1 MKLLMLCSIFESL
14 SAFHMSQFLLLLS
27 HRNFMSFCFSLQTT
41 PFYLRF
47 SGSQIIFRP
56 RCETHRIT
64 LTCSIV

>member
-1 MKLLMLCSIFESL
+1 MHLFVMSSVFESL

-27 HRNFMSFCFSLQTT
+27 HRNFMSFCFRLQPT

-64 LTCSIV
+64 LTCSII